1 MNASTPPWVVWWF
14 CLIVL
19 FGSGLASDVPF
30 VFSEDTDLAGYSSV
44 QLKEAS
50 SSSQDLV
57 GVPSVVSPPDN
68 EILEIPVTGGG
79 STSEGKLEKEAGDL
93 RDELNK
99 KVEPDYRRIR
109 EDASILASEYPG
121 DLRIEQICEIYIYL
135 KYGDE
140 NKGGWRYV
148 RDPRGIDSWNYAN
161 ESLQIGDRKNCVGL
175 GDCDDFAILM
185 AAFVESIGGATRIIL
200 ANNNSIGGHAYAEVY
215 LGRLNDS
222 DRRVEQIIEW
232 LQQEYGVS
240 KIYGHID
247 TDTKEAWLNLDWGP
261 DKAGN
266 AHPGGPLFQGDKHY
280 VLRIRDEYKLIPLR
294 MSEAINKAPRLISL
308 TSDEVSPQEAGV
320 IVNWTTIAKDADNE
334 RIFYRFFLNG
344 DPETRW
350 IDENSWLW
358 TTTEADIGENQIE
371 VRVRDGKHAGPNR
384 FDGSKDEGFTVTES
398 KPAAPENQPPVINGL
413 LPGRESPQ
421 EIGSIITWT
430 AMASDP
436 ENDPLLFQFSL
447 NGYVVSDWS
456 DSSIWSW
463 TTTSDDIGENQIEV
477 RVRDGKHA
485 ISEDDQESV
494 RFSIIV
500 RETAQRMLPPAESGP
515 VEQISITNGD
525 TPVTIQSQG
534 MRGYQVFLD
543 ENYIGTEGT
552 GGDPLD
558 GRFNF
563 NVVGN
568 QNHDI
573 RVYDGQ
579 FNYPKTMYFSSGV
592 QKIINLEPGTEV
604 YI

>member
-1 MNASTPPWVVWWF
+1 MNAFTPPWVVWWF

-50 SSSQDLV
+50 TSSPDLA
-57 GVPSVVSPPDN
+57 GVPSVVSPPDK
-68 EILEIPVTGGG
+68 EVLEIPITGGG

-99 KVEPDYRRIR
+99 KVEPDNHRIR
-109 EDASILASEYPG
+109 EDAAILASEYPG

-215 LGRLNDS
+215 LGCLDDP

-261 DKAGN
+261 DKTGN
-266 AHPGGPLFQGDKHY
+266 VHPGGPLFQGDKHY

-308 TSDEVSPQEAGV
+308 TPDKASPQEAGA
-320 IVNWTTIAKDADNE
+320 IVTWTAKAVDADND
-334 RIFYRFFLNG
+334 RILYRFFLNG
-344 DPETRW
+344 NPETKW
-350 IDENSWLW
+350 VDNNSWLW
-358 TTTEADIGENQIE
+358 TTTEADIGENNIE
-371 VRVRDGKHAGPNR
+371 VYVLDGKHAGPNR
-384 FDGSKDEGFTVTES
+384 FDSNRIVNFSILES
-398 KPAAPENQPPVINGL
+398 GLSSRQGTTAEAMEKPAPTTQTIVSTASPEETGTDDEQDASSMFEEGNVPLDLEPP
-413 LPGRESPQ
+413 
-421 EIGSIITWT
+421 
-430 AMASDP
+430 
-436 ENDPLLFQFSL
+436 
-447 NGYVVSDWS
+447 S
-456 DSSIWSW
+456 DSSAWNLR
-463 TTTSDDIGENQIEV
+463 GVALYNQ
-477 RVRDGKHA
+477 GKYAEA
-485 ISEDDQESV
+485 IQAFEKA
-494 RFSIIV
+494 I
-500 RETAQRMLPPAESGP
+500 ALNPNNAAAWNNKG
-515 VEQISITNGD
+515 
-525 TPVTIQSQG
+525 
-534 MRGYQVFLD
+534 
-543 ENYIGTEGT
+543 
-552 GGDPLD
+552 
-558 GRFNF
+558 
-563 NVVGN
+563 NVL
-568 QNHDI
+568 
-573 RVYDGQ
+573 
-579 FNYPKTMYFSSGV
+579 
-592 QKIINLEPGTEV
+592 INLGKYDEG
-604 YI
+604 IQALDKAKSLSR